1 VVVRIVVGGDSMDD
15 GATPDRV
22 AEAADATASAYTQ
35 DAGLD
40 IRKRLVDE
48 LERRGVS
55 HHDAAWVDEIV
66 DAVRAGH
73 SREVTADPR
82 RQFPTS

>member
-1 VVVRIVVGGDSMDD
+1 MDD
-15 GATPDRV
+15 ETIPDRV
-22 AEAADATASAYTQ
+22 TEAVDATASAYSQ

-40 IRKRLVDE
+40 VRKRLVDE

-55 HHDAAWVDEIV
+55 PGGAGWVDELV

-73 SREVTADPR
+73 SREVTADPG

>member
-1 VVVRIVVGGDSMDD
+1 VVGGETMDD
-15 GATPDRV
+15 QEPSDRV
-22 AEAADATASAYTQ
+22 SEAVDATASAYTQ

-40 IRKRLVDE
+40 VRKRLVDE
-48 LERRGVS
+48 LERRGII
-55 HHDAAWVDEIV
+55 HHDAVWVDELV

>member
-1 VVVRIVVGGDSMDD
+1 MDD
-15 GATPDRV
+15 GEPPDRV

-35 DAGLD
+35 DADLD
-40 IRKRLVDE
+40 IRKRLVEE

-55 HHDAAWVDEIV
+55 HAGAAWVDDLV

-73 SREVTADPR
+73 SRDVTADPR
-82 RQFPTS
+82 RQFPTT